1 MTNSLEALRD
11 AKAAKADRANK
22 RRIALEKTIARRV
35 VKDALA
41 AGYALGIEN
50 GGDSF
55 ELENCAEFKK
65 VVAEMFA
72 TDEEYLLFYKLEKR
86 VGWVRFVYGNEGW
99 DVMADWTVNI
109 EPVLAGANEI
119 ADKAE
124 LRNA

>member
-1 MTNSLEALRD
+1 MTNSLEALAEARK
-11 AKAAKADRANK
+11 AKAERANK
-22 RRIALEKTIARRV
+22 RRIALEKQIARAV

-41 AGYALGIEN
+41 AGYALGIDN
-50 GGDSF
+50 GGDEA
-55 ELENCAEFKK
+55 ELENCSEFKK
-65 VVAEMFA
+65 VVDEMFA
-72 TDEEYLLFYKLEKR
+72 TDDEYLLFYKDGKR

-109 EPVLAGANEI
+109 EAVLKGASEI